1 LMKSFR
7 SVANV
12 LAIASF
18 SFGLLTPAIA
28 QDANVANWP
37 TKPIRLIAVF
47 PPGGSVDQVA
57 RVLSAQLTTQLGQQV
72 IVENK
77 GGGSGTIGTAA
88 VAQAPGDGYTFGV
101 VFDTHAVNPSL
112 IPSMPFNTLKDLA
125 SVMLIGTAPMALVAH
140 PNQPYKS
147 FKDVVAA
154 SKAKP
159 GSVAFGTIGSGSLGH
174 LAMTQLGNSL
184 GVEFTHVPYRGGGPL
199 MTDAVGGQVPV
210 AIGTVFL
217 VNPHV
222 KSGRLIALGVT
233 SDKPDPQMPGVQP
246 FSKQGVAG
254 LSSFEALAWW
264 GVIAPATMPPA
275 MVKRMN
281 DELVK
286 ALKVPAVADKLSAQG
301 IDLLSSSPAQMDA
314 FMKTEIERWAK
325 VVKENKIKAGD

>member
-1 LMKSFR
+1 MKPLKIS
-7 SVANV
+7 SVIFSAALSC
-12 LAIASF
+12 LA
-18 SFGLLTPAIA
+18 FGQATA
-28 QDANVANWP
+28 QEANWP
-37 TKPIRLIAVF
+37 TKPVRIIAVF

-57 RVLSAQLTTQLGQQV
+57 RALAAQLSTQLNQQF

-77 GGGSGTIGTAA
+77 GGGNGTIGTAA
-88 VAQAPGDGYTFGV
+88 VAQASGDGYTFGV

-112 IPSMPFNTLKDLA
+112 IPTMPFNTVKDLA
-125 SVMLIGTAPMALVAH
+125 SVMLVGTAPMALVTH
-140 PNQPYKS
+140 PSQPYRS

-159 GSVAFGTIGSGSLGH
+159 GSVAYGTIGSGSLAH

-199 MTDAVGGQVPV
+199 MVDAVGGQVPV

-222 KSGRLIALGVT
+222 KAGKLIPLGLT
-233 SDKPDPQMPGVQP
+233 SNKPDPQMPSVTP
-246 FSKQGVAG
+246 FSQQGVAG
-254 LSSFEALAWW
+254 LTNFEALAWW
-264 GVIAPATMPPA
+264 GVIAPASTPPA
-275 MVKRMN
+275 LVKRMN

-286 ALKVPAVADKLSAQG
+286 ALKVPALADKLSAQG

-325 VVKENKIKAGD
+325 VVKDNKIKAGD

>member
-1 LMKSFR
+1 MKIFSLLFG
-7 SVANV
+7 AV
-12 LAIASF
+12 LSCFAF
-18 SFGLLTPAIA
+18 TQTIA
-28 QDANVANWP
+28 QEANWP
-37 TKPIRLIAVF
+37 TKPVRLIAVF

-57 RVLSAQLTTQLGQQV
+57 RALAAQLSTQLNQQF

-77 GGGSGTIGTAA
+77 GGGNGTIGTSA
-88 VAQAPGDGYTFGV
+88 VAQAAGDGYTFGV

-112 IPSMPFNTLKDLA
+112 IPTMPFNTVKDLA
-125 SVMLIGTAPMALVAH
+125 SVMLVGTAPMALVTH
-140 PNQPYKS
+140 PSQPYRS

-159 GSVAFGTIGSGSLGH
+159 GSVAYGTIGSGSLAH

-199 MTDAVGGQVPV
+199 MVDAVGGQVPV
-210 AIGTVFL
+210 AVGTVFL

-222 KSGRLIALGVT
+222 KAGKLIPLGLT
-233 SDKPDPQMPGVQP
+233 SNKPDPQMPGVIP
-246 FSKQGVAG
+246 FSQQGVAG
-254 LSSFEALAWW
+254 LTNFEALAWW
-264 GVIAPATMPPA
+264 GVIAPASTPPA
-275 MVKRMN
+275 LVKRMN

-286 ALKVPAVADKLSAQG
+286 ALKVPALADKLSAQG

-325 VVKENKIKAGD
+325 VVKDNKIKAGD

>member
-1 LMKSFR
+1 MKIFSLLFG
-7 SVANV
+7 AV
-12 LAIASF
+12 LSCFASTQAF
-18 SFGLLTPAIA
+18 A
-28 QDANVANWP
+28 QEANWP
-37 TKPIRLIAVF
+37 TKPVRLIAVF

-57 RVLSAQLTTQLGQQV
+57 RALAAQLSTQLNQQF

-77 GGGSGTIGTAA
+77 GGGNGTIGTSA

-112 IPSMPFNTLKDLA
+112 IPTMPFNTVKDLA
-125 SVMLIGTAPMALVAH
+125 SVMLVGTAPMALVTH
-140 PNQPYKS
+140 PSQPYRS

-159 GSVAFGTIGSGSLGH
+159 GSVAYGTIGSGSLAH

-199 MTDAVGGQVPV
+199 MVDAVGGQVPV
-210 AIGTVFL
+210 AVGTVFL

-222 KSGRLIALGVT
+222 KAGKLIPLGLT
-233 SDKPDPQMPGVQP
+233 SNKPDPQMPGVTP
-246 FSKQGVAG
+246 FSQQGVAG
-254 LSSFEALAWW
+254 LTNFEALAWW
-264 GVIAPATMPPA
+264 GVIAPASTPPA
-275 MVKRMN
+275 LVKRMN

-286 ALKVPAVADKLSAQG
+286 ALKVPALADKLSAQG

-325 VVKENKIKAGD
+325 VVKDNKIKAGD